1 MAVRTTRSE
10 RYQGGK
16 GRKIALSP
24 FPRAVI
30 LCAGEGRRL
39 LPLTATCPKPLL
51 SVAGRPALDYAL
63 ELCRF
68 HGLTEIAIN
77 LHHCPQAIPEHL
89 GDGAAFGLH
98 IRYSYEEV
106 LLGSAGALE
115 PLRDFLDR
123 PFFVLYGDVL
133 TNMDLTAMWKYHRR
147 RGGMGTMA
155 LYRVPDPER
164 CGLVELDPDG
174 RVRRFEEKP
183 ARPSGNL
190 ANAGIYV
197 LEPEVLDYLPEKRP
211 CDFGQDFFP
220 LLLRSGVALYGYP
233 LAPEEYLIDIGT
245 PENLARAREEWP
257 AIWDAGPFRRAD
269 AAFP

>member
-1 MAVRTTRSE
+1 MSLDME
-10 RYQGGK
+10 QGDVY
-16 GRKIALSP
+16 P
-24 FPRAVI
+24 YPPRAVI

-51 SVAGRPALDYAL
+51 PVGGRPALDYTL
-63 ELCRF
+63 ELCRY
-68 HGLTEIAIN
+68 HGLAEVAIN

-89 GDGAAFGLH
+89 GDGAAFGLRL
-98 IRYSYEEV
+98 RYSYEEV

-133 TNMDLTAMWKYHRR
+133 TNMDLTAMLKYHRWH
-147 RGGMGTMA
+147 GGIGTVA

-164 CGLVELDPDG
+164 CGLVELDADG
-174 RVRRFEEKP
+174 RLQCFEEKP
-183 ARPSGNL
+183 AQPFGNL

-197 LEPEVLDYLPEKRP
+197 FEPEVLDNLPEKRP

-220 LLLRSGVALYGYP
+220 YLLRSGAVLYGYP
-233 LAPEEYLIDIGT
+233 LSPEEYLIDIGT
-245 PENLARAREEWP
+245 PENLHRARTEWP
-257 AIWDAGPFRRAD
+257 AVWAAGPVRRSGILKILCK
-269 AAFP
+269 